1 MKYLKLRKLLKNNG
15 SRQESVPVRL
25 KMVLIAFALITLVYQ
40 GCKKDEDPPQEL
52 GPIVLDCKFFETDQV
67 LENDPNRAVDY
78 QVTCVAQ
85 VDGEITIK
93 AGVVIEFEDDAGL
106 YVDDGFLKVEGT
118 ASSKVTFTGVDK
130 VKGYWRGIFFE
141 STKSNNILEYAVV
154 SYAGGN
160 SFNVFDDRANIVIFS
175 NAKVAINN
183 CEINNGK
190 ADGVSSLY
198 RGAEITSFENNM
210 ITTNDKYPVN
220 SLSEFAQMYTS
231 SNSYSGNEKDY
242 IFLDASYHI
251 KGNRIWQ
258 NNDVPFLIDGTVLI
272 NKDESL
278 TLEAGAKLL
287 FEDESSIYVNDGA
300 FLSVEGS
307 TSEKVKLTGF
317 IEQPGS
323 WLGVYNESTDLRNVI
338 DHAEIAFAGGGSH
351 NVFGDLGTIVMGSDS
366 YQKVTNTT
374 MSDAAVDA
382 ICAINAPHND
392 DTVEVSDN
400 TLINIEFEVCDE
412 D

>member
-1 MKYLKLRKLLKNNG
+1 MKFLKHRELSKTNV
-15 SRQESVPVRL
+15 SRQESAPFSL
-25 KMVLIAFALITLVYQ
+25 KILLVAFALISLVYT
-40 GCKKDEDPPQEL
+40 GCNKEEDPPTQL
-52 GPIVLDCKFFETDQV
+52 GPIVLDCNFFETDQV
-67 LENDPNRAVDY
+67 LEDDPNRAVDY

-118 ASSKVTFTGVDK
+118 SSNKVTFTGVNK
-130 VKGYWRGIFFE
+130 VKGSWRGIFFE
-141 STKSNNILEYAVV
+141 STKTNNVLEYAVI

-160 SFNVFDDRANIVIFS
+160 SFNVFGDMANIVIS
-175 NAKVAINN
+175 TNAKIAINN
-183 CEINNGK
+183 CEITNGK
-190 ADGVSSLY
+190 ADGVSSMY
-198 RGAEITSFENNM
+198 RDVEITSFENNA
-210 ITTNDKYPVN
+210 ITSNDGYPVN
-220 SLSEFAQMYTS
+220 SLTEFAQVYTN
-231 SNSYSGNEKDY
+231 SNSYSGNGKDY
-242 IFLDASYHI
+242 IFLDGSYHI

-258 NNDVPFLIDGTVLI
+258 NNDVPFLIDGMVLI

-278 TLEAGAKLL
+278 ILEAGAKLL
-287 FEDESSIYVNDGA
+287 FEDESSIYINDGA
-300 FLSVEGS
+300 FLSLEGS
-307 TSEKVKLTGF
+307 ASEKVILTGF

-323 WLGVYNESTDLRNVI
+323 WLGVFNESTDQRNVI
-338 DHAEIAFAGGGSH
+338 DHAEIAYAGGGAH

-374 MSDAAVDA
+374 MRDAAVDA
-382 ICAINAPHND
+382 VCAINAPHND

-400 TLINIEFEVCDE
+400 TLVNIEFEVCDE